1 MTITITTP
9 SKNLLDQ
16 SCDFVLVHA
25 PTGEFAM
32 LENHVPIIATVSEG
46 YLKVRHQDKETFVA
60 ISGGVVD
67 QKNNVITVIAQS
79 AAIATSQEA
88 ADIELERL
96 NQELLAT
103 NRRME
108 KEFAFS
114 ESELKRSIKASK
126 SGELL

>member
-9 SKNLLDQ
+9 SKTLLDQ
-16 SCDFVLVHA
+16 VCDFVLVHA

-32 LENHVPIIATVSEG
+32 LDHHIPIIATVSEG
-46 YLKVRHQDKETFVA
+46 YLKVRQEDNETFVA

-79 AAIATSQEA
+79 AAIAKTQEA
-88 ADIELERL
+88 AVVELERM

-126 SGELL
+126 SGDLL